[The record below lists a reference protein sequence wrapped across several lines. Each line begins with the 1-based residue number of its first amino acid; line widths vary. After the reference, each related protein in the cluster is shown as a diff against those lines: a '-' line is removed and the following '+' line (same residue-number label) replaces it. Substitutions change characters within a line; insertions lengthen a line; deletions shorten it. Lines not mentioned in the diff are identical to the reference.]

1 MNYLL
6 AMLCGILLLLMG
18 CANDTVQDNQ
28 VLRFGCF
35 LNSPEHQQELEQLLK
50 EFSQREGISV
60 ELIGL
65 NWSDGKTKLISAFNS
80 GTEPDV
86 IELGSDWVAQFSGAD
101 VLSQLSLQEIQSE
114 RFPAV
119 SLGPT
124 IWNNAYYAVP
134 WVLST
139 RIMFVNEDLRKSR
152 PFLHTLSNHDG

>member
-6 AMLCGILLLLMG
+6 AMLCGIMLLLMG

-50 EFSQREGISV
+50 EFSQSEGISV

-80 GTEPDV
+80 
-86 IELGSDWVAQFSGAD
+86 
-101 VLSQLSLQEIQSE
+101 
-114 RFPAV
+114 
-119 SLGPT
+119 
-124 IWNNAYYAVP
+124 
-134 WVLST
+134 
-139 RIMFVNEDLRKSR
+139 
-152 PFLHTLSNHDG
+152 

>member
-6 AMLCGILLLLMG
+6 AMLCGIMLLLMG

-35 LNSPEHQQELEQLLK
+35 LNSPEHQQELEHLLK

-114 RFPAV
+114 R
-119 SLGPT
+119 
-124 IWNNAYYAVP
+124 
-134 WVLST
+134 
-139 RIMFVNEDLRKSR
+139 
-152 PFLHTLSNHDG
+152 